1 MKLPLSSLEVGVTK
15 EMELNLLSSLDTLK
29 VKDKKDR
36 GSLTLKVDL
45 PLINRKNFFLLP
57 GLTSFLKVHYHEF
70 NKEEQMAAL
79 EEEKKIMEERKRL
92 KDAGMI
98 GSTMDAVG
106 SGLGAGVGMVGTGI
120 GAGVGLV
127 GTGVSSGVGMVG
139 SGFGAVGSGLSKA
152 GRFMGRTITGQT
164 SKRSGSSTPVNSETD
179 GSKQQ

>member
-36 GSLTLKVDL
+36 GSIT
-45 PLINRKNFFLLP
+45 
-57 GLTSFLKVHYHEF
+57 LKVHYHEF